1 MQAIKFP
8 HKSISKIREVN
19 FGISLWLIQWF
30 TLNINFTCSQVCQDT
45 KKAQMED
52 PLYFFPQSSNSTIIS
67 YTYIYFS
74 QYILNLVLQD
84 PIYKVIVICTYI
96 LHSFIDNQW
105 CVSFSKPKMI
115 TLLLMNIGNH
125 TWTHWAILV
134 LFVVVSCDSIGNYGP
149 PQIKCWLLI
158 SSFF

>member
-1 MQAIKFP
+1 
-8 HKSISKIREVN
+8 
-19 FGISLWLIQWF
+19 
-30 TLNINFTCSQVCQDT
+30 
-45 KKAQMED
+45 MED
-52 PLYFFPQSSNSTIIS
+52 PLYFFPQSSNSEIIS

-134 LFVVVSCDSIGNYGP
+134 LFVVVSCASIGNYGP

-158 SSFF
+158 PSIFYAMNFRHFLEMQEFYL